1 MKHLPNMAV
10 SVLVLTLLVLFSI
23 SGHAEDLSR
32 EQISEYGFIDWLN
45 QKVYATGV
53 GIAPQDKE
61 NPTQA
66 KTLAYRAA
74 VVVAQRNLLE
84 VIKGVHIDSETVVG
98 KRIIADDKIVS
109 KIEGVIRFSRIE
121 SSQVLEDNAVSVTL
135 SMPLGGQMGAVLVP
149 IIEGAGTSLALPPSR
164 DLTDRLL
171 HLENRVAALENQL
184 SRLNEISV
192 EQKSVI
198 HLLTYLLEAW
208 QHDADQKTRILQVG
222 FASDEETA
230 ALRRQMNEQEKQMA
244 SMTIHLNDL
253 ARRLADLERGPGS
266 EKTSPKP
273 KTQTKTHPYTG
284 LIVDARDTGF
294 KPSLRP
300 ELFHQG
306 ELIYPGS
313 YLNLSDAVRNGYVRY
328 YNNRFHAQQSERAGA
343 LPYATKATGT
353 YGGDRGLSIDDETS
367 RMLRAVLQEP
377 DNFLAQCRVVIIF

>member
-1 MKHLPNMAV
+1 MKHPANITM
-10 SVLVLTLLVLFSI
+10 SIPVLTLLVLFSI
-23 SGHAEDLSR
+23 SGHAADLSR
-32 EQISEYGFIDWLN
+32 EQVSEYGFIDWLN

-66 KTLAYRAA
+66 KSLAYRAA

-84 VIKGVHIDSETVVG
+84 VIKGVHIDSETLVG
-98 KRIIADDKIVS
+98 KRIVTDDKIVS
-109 KIEGVIRFSRIE
+109 KIQGIIRFSSIE

-135 SMPLGGQMGAVLVP
+135 SMPLSGRMGEVLVP
-149 IIEGAGTSLALPPSR
+149 VIEGAGIPPALPPSR
-164 DLTDRLL
+164 DLADRLL
-171 HLENRVAALENQL
+171 HLESRVTALENQL
-184 SRLNEISV
+184 SRLNEVSM

-208 QHDADQKTRILQVG
+208 QHDTDRKARILQAG

-230 ALRRQMNEQEKQMA
+230 SLRRQMNEQEKQMA
-244 SMTIHLNDL
+244 SMAIHLNDL
-253 ARRLADLERGPGS
+253 ARRLADLEKGPES

-273 KTQTKTHPYTG
+273 KTQTTAHPYTG

-313 YLNLSDAVRNGYVRY
+313 YLNLPDAVRNGYVRY
-328 YNNRFHAQQSERAGA
+328 YDNRFHAQQSERAGA

-353 YGGDRGLSIDDETS
+353 YGGDRGLSIDEETS
-367 RMLRAVLQEP
+367 RMLKAVLQDP
-377 DNFLAQCRVVIIF
+377 DNFLVQCRVVIIF

>member
-1 MKHLPNMAV
+1 MKHLTNITV
-10 SVLVLTLLVLFSI
+10 SILVLTLLVFFSI
-23 SGHAEDLSR
+23 SGHAKDLSR

-84 VIKGVHIDSETVVG
+84 VIKGVHIDSETIIG
-98 KRIIADDKIVS
+98 KRIITDDKIVS
-109 KIEGVIRFSRIE
+109 KIEGIIRFSRIE
-121 SSQVLEDNAVSVTL
+121 SSQVLEDDAVSVTL
-135 SMPLGGQMGAVLVP
+135 SMPLGGRMGEVLVSV
-149 IIEGAGTSLALPPSR
+149 IEGTGTPLALPPSR
-164 DLTDRLL
+164 DLTERLL
-171 HLENRVAALENQL
+171 HLENRVTALENQL
-184 SRLNEISV
+184 SRLNDISV

-198 HLLTYLLEAW
+198 QLLTYLVEAW
-208 QHDADQKTRILQVG
+208 QHDTDRGTRILQVG

-230 ALRRQMNEQEKQMA
+230 ALRHQMNEQEKQMA
-244 SMTIHLNDL
+244 SMAIHLNDL
-253 ARRLADLERGPGS
+253 AHRLADLERDPES
-266 EKTSPKP
+266 KKTPQKP

-306 ELIYPGS
+306 QLIYPGS

-328 YNNRFHAQQSERAGA
+328 YNNRFHAQQSERVGA

-353 YGGDRGLSIDDETS
+353 QGGDRGLSIDDETFQ
-367 RMLRAVLQEP
+367 MLRAVLQDP
-377 DNFLAQCRVVIIF
+377 DNFLVQCRVVIIF